1 MPSIFEPNIMQADIP
16 YVFTKEN
23 RKKYISL
30 GRRGNQDEKYQKLY
44 INNFLGLD
52 IGGSTHLRCNLQT
65 GEIRE
70 LKRVMHLDHFH
81 VWTEDFDGMVEEDN
95 SLWSLKMIPEA
106 GGAQTRSIR
115 EVAHHIEACIKNITE
130 QHSDNNFVFVLDGE
144 QILKY
149 KDRMI
154 NLIPE
159 DIRHRFIIGPVREVV
174 ETYEQKKRTWT
185 ILHN

>member
-1 MPSIFEPNIMQADIP
+1 M
-16 YVFTKEN
+16 T
-23 RKKYISL
+23 
-30 GRRGNQDEKYQKLY
+30 
-44 INNFLGLD
+44 
-52 IGGSTHLRCNLQT
+52 
-65 GEIRE
+65 
-70 LKRVMHLDHFH
+70 RVMHLDDCHL
-81 VWTEDFDGMVEEDN
+81 WTEDFDGSVKQDN

-115 EVAHHIEACIKNITE
+115 EVMHHIDACVKNITV
-130 QHSDNNFVFVLDGE
+130 QGSNNNFVFVLDGE
-144 QILKY
+144 TILKY

-154 NLIPE
+154 NLIPK